1 MVDISR
7 ARIWKSVDHLNAIL
21 CSTLLWAKVCL
32 EDWPA
37 EGQSIDSNAEFDE
50 MRNLI
55 WTIYLYKDMPP
66 PYPHP
71 KYNSGLWN
79 NLDEFGHLQWQW
91 LSRYITKYLK
101 KQVSFLSVN
110 TENSEKQTNHW
121 PIDHAFLTIYQTR
134 INWKATLLSFY
145 PSRDTNQPI
154 SAHIWFKLKH
164 SNPIKQFI
172 YDITIFY
179 EPPLHVKQISW
190 TKKK

>member
-1 MVDISR
+1 MWLLGLPFPPMPFAMVDISR
-7 ARIWKSVDHLNAIL
+7 ARIWKSVDHLDSIL

-79 NLDEFGHLQWQW
+79 NLDEFGHLQWQR

-101 KQVSFLSVN
+101 KRASFLSVN
-110 TENSEKQTNHW
+110 TENSAIQTNHW
-121 PIDHAFLTIYQTR
+121 PRPCISHHIPNK
-134 INWKATLLSFY
+134 NWF
-145 PSRDTNQPI
+145 
-154 SAHIWFKLKH
+154 W
-164 SNPIKQFI
+164 NPI
-172 YDITIFY
+172 Y
-179 EPPLHVKQISW
+179 
-190 TKKK
+190 